1 MFASIFITVRSIQD
15 QVKGGF
21 KWTDLFTNT
30 LFFNVI
36 VSMLSTYL
44 MYFIASI
51 LFFDPWHMFTS
62 VGLLLVRHVQGSL
75 G

>member
-1 MFASIFITVRSIQD
+1 MFASIFITVKSIQYEVAD
-15 QVKGGF
+15 ADGF
-21 KWTDLFTNT
+21 KWTDLFQNT

-62 VGLLLVRHVQGSL
+62 VSLLS
-75 G
+75 